1 MTSIEIEKS
10 KVDFTSLFKIKE
22 INIDTVTLVKYSI
35 SKEMSIGNND
45 KINIILKDII
55 GTESHKAT
63 PDVITQLA
71 GKTGEIIK
79 SFTIEKIG
87 KHGKIVKI
95 TKVIWI

>member
-1 MTSIEIEKS
+1 MTLVEIEKS

-55 GTESHKAT
+55 GTETHKAIS
-63 PDVITQLA
+63 DVIVELA

-79 SFTIEKIG
+79 SFTIEKIRR
-87 KHGKIVKI
+87 HGKIVKI
-95 TKVIWI
+95 TKVVWI